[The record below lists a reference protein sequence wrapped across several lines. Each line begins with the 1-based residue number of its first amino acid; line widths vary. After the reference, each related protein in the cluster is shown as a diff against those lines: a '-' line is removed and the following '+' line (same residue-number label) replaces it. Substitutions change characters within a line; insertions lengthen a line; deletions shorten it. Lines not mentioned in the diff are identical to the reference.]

1 MIFASITSVHTVFS
15 MFMVSTP
22 NPRPFKFTLS
32 VLYNALQCRSG
43 YTQSGSPTAMN
54 VSWVSNTLKSWKLEN
69 NGRLWKTI
77 TLRQWQNCVK
87 FGKVKLD
94 LCNRFELWDIFF
106 WAPCIYIYIY
116 LASSFTTW
124 RSVQTPDLSH
134 HWPAFLLPR
143 EFNLEWKEFFLQPGV
158 HSFFFL
164 ERKFFQP
171 GVHNSYLFLAP

>member
-1 MIFASITSVHTVFS
+1 
-15 MFMVSTP
+15 
-22 NPRPFKFTLS
+22 
-32 VLYNALQCRSG
+32 
-43 YTQSGSPTAMN
+43 MN

-94 LCNRFELWDIFF
+94 LCNRFELQYPMGHFF
-106 WAPCIYIYIY
+106 LGTLYIYIYIY

-124 RSVQTPDLSH
+124 RSMQTPDLSH

-158 HSFFFL
+158 HSFFYGAEIFFNL
-164 ERKFFQP
+164 ECITHICCERCEQRSCNFF
-171 GVHNSYLFLAP
+171 G